1 MKWIGVL
8 AFLALLVAPG
18 VAMNETDEAYLEGI
32 QDGYAMGYMA
42 LAGQSDP
49 TQEAAYN
56 QGVAIL
62 NSWMDAVGY
71 TGQRWANL
79 TQVLE
84 GYQLP
89 AGLL

>member
-18 VAMNETDEAYLEGI
+18 VAMDEADEAYLEGI
-32 QDGYAMGYMA
+32 QDGYAMGYKA
-42 LAGQSDP
+42 LASQSDP

-62 NSWMDAVGY
+62 NSWMDADGSIYGNEVK
-71 TGQRWANL
+71 
-79 TQVLE
+79 
-84 GYQLP
+84 
-89 AGLL
+89 